1 MNNAHFSNWF
11 PVITTCCSQLR
22 KAFIILALLLIAYVA
37 MGEAAASNHMARQG
51 GAGVID

>member
-22 KAFIILALLLIAYVA
+22 KTFIILALLLIAYVA
-37 MGEAAASNHMARQG
+37 MGEAAASNHMARVD
-51 GAGVID
+51 GAGGID